1 MDEVLA
7 YSTSKANYHLDK
19 LKTLQ
24 EGKSISPL
32 TIQIDLEAYCNDN
45 CRFCAY
51 REELG
56 YNDDMLS
63 LLKIDKNKLGKADR
77 NTFKPL
83 GIMNADSGIPREI
96 AMSIPE
102 QMYYSDIP
110 AIEITG
116 GGEPTL
122 YKYFD
127 EFLTRLM
134 QYDRQ
139 IGLVTNCSQ
148 LNDDRIEKITNYR
161 NWIWLRTSFDASNPE
176 THRLVHRTPN
186 YDFNRRIDMLRT
198 LIKKNNL
205 RPSKDMDKI
214 EIGISFII
222 NPDNSDDIEASAKL
236 FRELGAS
243 HLRYSWQY
251 DKSGNAEL
259 SLQQIEKIKSDLTRI
274 KQEYTTDSF
283 RIYTEINRIDTYNR
297 PNTDFDHCFM
307 KDFVWAIGAD
317 ALVYPCCIMKYI
329 PNWHFAD
336 LRKNTLKEMVDMNRD
351 IDVRKC
357 HPCWLRERNKSIA
370 GAVIKPKHENFI

>member
-1 MDEVLA
+1 MSEVLA
-7 YSTSKANYHLDK
+7 YSSSKAIYHTSKIWS
-19 LKTLQ
+19 LQ
-24 EGKSISPL
+24 NGLPISPL
-32 TIQIDLEAYCNDN
+32 TIQVDLEAYCNDN

-63 LLKIDKNKLGKADR
+63 LLKVDKNTDR

-83 GIMNADSGIPREI
+83 GVMNENSGLPKEIALSIPR
-96 AMSIPE
+96 
-102 QMYYSDIP
+102 QMHEANIP

-122 YKYFD
+122 YRHFD
-127 EFLTRLM
+127 LFLKELM
-134 QYDRQ
+134 SYKRQ

-148 LNDDRIEKITNYR
+148 LNDDRIEAITTYSKFV
-161 NWIWLRTSFDASNPE
+161 WLRTSFDASNPE
-176 THRLVHRTPN
+176 THRKVHRTPN
-186 YDFNRRIDMLRT
+186 YDFNRRIEMLQKLITENT
-198 LIKKNNL
+198 LN
-205 RPSKDMDKI
+205 RPKEDRI

-222 NPDNSDDIEASAKL
+222 NPDNYLDIEESAKL
-236 FRELGAS
+236 FKSLGAS

-251 DKSGNAEL
+251 DKSGNAEFN
-259 SLQQIEKIKSDLTRI
+259 QKQIEEIKNMLVSV
-274 KQEYTTDSF
+274 KEKYTTDRF
-283 RIYTEINRIDTYNR
+283 RIYTEINRIDTYNK

-317 ALVYPCCIMKYI
+317 GLVYPCCIMKYI

-336 LRKNTLKEMVDMNRD
+336 LRVNTLSSMVKMNRD
-351 IDVRKC
+351 VDVRKC

-370 GAVIKPKHENFI
+370 GAVVKPKHENFI

>member
-1 MDEVLA
+1 MVNLDEVLA
-7 YSTSKANYHLDK
+7 YSTSKANYHVYK
-19 LKTLQ
+19 IRELQ
-24 EGKSISPL
+24 MNIPISPL

-63 LLKIDKNKLGKADR
+63 LLKIDKNKTDR

-83 GIMNADSGIPREI
+83 GVMNPDSGIPREI
-96 AMSIPE
+96 AMSIPN
-102 QMYYSDIP
+102 QMYIADIP

-122 YKYFD
+122 YRHFD
-127 EFLTRLM
+127 EFITRLI
-134 QYDRQ
+134 QHDRQ

-148 LNDDRIEKITNYR
+148 LNDDRIGTITNYK
-161 NWIWLRTSFDASNPE
+161 NFIWLRTSFDASNPE
-176 THRLVHRTPN
+176 VHRRVHRTPN
-186 YDFNRRIDMLRT
+186 YDFERRIGMLQS
-198 LIKKNNL
+198 LIEKNNT
-205 RPSKDMDKI
+205 RPNKDMDKI
-214 EIGISFII
+214 EVGISFII
-222 NPDNSDDIEASAKL
+222 NPDNDQDLEESAKL
-236 FRELGAS
+236 FRSLGAS

-259 SLQQIEKIKSDLTRI
+259 EDKAIQRI
-274 KQEYTTDSF
+274 KNDLQFVKERYTTNDF

-336 LRKNTLKEMVDMNRD
+336 LRKNTLSEMVKMNRD
-351 IDVRKC
+351 VDVRKC

-370 GAVIKPKHENFI
+370 GAVIKPKHKNFI